1 MKRKNLILS
10 LFIFAICI
18 QGCGTRNNNNF
29 AGSVKI
35 SQTSNVL
42 SDLTP
47 DLPAQTITNP
57 AAVEKSPSSPVIH
70 LSKTPTKTVH
80 FTPTET
86 YTPLPTID
94 RFGIQGLIDTNG
106 GCELPCWWGIEPGKT
121 TLEQVTVFLN
131 PITKKLESYGPSK
144 ITVKGIQYER
154 IVSEFS
160 YTLPGRQDMGGI
172 SIIFWNGVVTYLD
185 VDSSTMSYRWKIS
198 QILQKMGKPTEI
210 YLLVIPSWSEIPVTL
225 VLYYPDQRVYFQKYI
240 DAYEENGIVKICLPQ
255 KGLALA
261 TWSSDFDINDRF
273 KDFVLGSG
281 SERELQRLEEATS
294 LTKDDFY
301 EIFSDPSSLNCFES
315 PLDVW

>member
-1 MKRKNLILS
+1 MKRKNLILCF
-10 LFIFAICI
+10 FIFAICI

-42 SDLTP
+42 SDLTAE
-47 DLPAQTITNP
+47 LPAQTITNP
-57 AAVEKSPSSPVIH
+57 AAVKNSPSSP
-70 LSKTPTKTVH
+70 SKTPTKTVH

-121 TLEQVTVFLN
+121 TLEQVTVFLS

-144 ITVKGIQYER
+144 ITVKGIQYES
-154 IVSEFS
+154 VGSSFD
-160 YTLPGRQDMGGI
+160 YALPGRQDLGSMYI
-172 SIIFWNGVVTYLD
+172 VSWNGVVTFLG

-210 YLLVIPSWSEIPVTL
+210 YLLVKRGWSEIPVIL
-225 VLYYPDQRVYFQKYI
+225 VLYYPDQRVYFRINI
-240 DAYEENGIVKICLPQ
+240 DAYEENGIVRICLPQ
-255 KGLALA
+255 NGFTFA
-261 TWSSDFDINDRF
+261 TWSHDFDIDDQF
-273 KDFVLGSG
+273 KNLILGPE
-281 SERELQRLEEATS
+281 SERKLQRLEEATS

-301 EIFSDPSSLNCFES
+301 EIFSDPSSLNCIES